1 MCVTLTK
8 VPEIPEKIDER
19 KIIVYK
25 SSIDPAIMKLIVE
38 KMKIELFVKGSS
50 KTEPKEIKVVS
61 VDKYYEPYLLLDAK
75 YNIDYFKKRV
85 HILDVDKGTKEVKIL
100 GKACKP
106 ETVVGR
112 EGESRRVIKLEAEEF
127 FSYEDKAFVI
137 LDKRGREIPLEQVP
151 TAPSESHPQKILKE
165 FSKKVGKLEI
175 PPQKEI
181 GMIKARIVKRPLAVD
196 KIENEL
202 FQISEHLTYRPIY
215 NIKFRNIETGEEKAI
230 KIDGVTAR
238 IKTDGLEN

>member
-19 KIIVYK
+19 KIVVYK
-25 SSIDPAIMKLIVE
+25 SGIDPAIMKLIVE
-38 KMKIELFVKGSS
+38 KMKNELFVKGSS

-61 VDKYYEPYLLLDAK
+61 VDKYYEPYLILDAK
-75 YNIDYFKKRV
+75 YNVDYFKKRV
-85 HILDVDKGTKEVKIL
+85 HILDVDKETKEVKIL

-106 ETVVGR
+106 ETVVGSN
-112 EGESRRVIKLEAEEF
+112 GGSRRVIKLEAEES
-127 FSYEDKAFVI
+127 FSYEDKVFVI
-137 LDKRGREIPLEQVP
+137 LDKRGREIPSEQLP

-165 FSKKVGKLEI
+165 FNKKVGKLEI
-175 PPQKEI
+175 PSQKEI
-181 GMIKARIVKRPLAVD
+181 EMIKARIVKRPIEAD

-202 FQISEHLTYRPIY
+202 FQISENLTYRPIY
-215 NIKFRNIETGEEKAI
+215 EIKFQNIETGEEKAI

-238 IKTDGLEN
+238 IKTDSSED